1 MNKLTTICIIVVM
14 AFGVVT
20 RASTQTEEE
29 IRAMMA
35 AMNEQLEAMGENVR
49 IAAVEYYTAWE
60 KVGQTVYF
68 DDRTLWSGHHFVP
81 GDPMRHEGYDITWLS
96 DQVDGTANGVTPGDT
111 QAAIDRAMATWDG
124 VTCSTI
130 LLTQL
135 PDFDMDWGNVQSLLG
150 FGGISPSPP
159 PPFIWYADITH
170 AGWLP
175 GDFFDILDP
184 DPEQPGSTYILG
196 VMFTFIWVDSGGEP
210 TDIDNNRKLDVA
222 FRETYY
228 NNDIPGGWDIDPEW
242 PIIDV
247 ETVVLHETGH
257 GLSLDHFGKF
267 LKTDK
272 NGKFHFAPRAVM
284 NAGYTRVQQDL
295 TGTDLAG
302 YCSIWGAWPYN

>member
-1 MNKLTTICIIVVM
+1 MNMNKLTTICIIVVM

-20 RASTQTEEE
+20 RASAQTEEE
-29 IRAMMA
+29 IRAIMA

-68 DDRTLWSGHHFVP
+68 DDRALQMGSHWVP
-81 GDPMRHEGYDITWLS
+81 GDPRRGGFNDITWLS
-96 DQVDGTANGVTPGDT
+96 DQTEGENTANGVTLEGT

-130 LLTQL
+130 PLTQL
-135 PDFDMDWGNVQSLLG
+135 PDYGYDWGNVQSLLG
-150 FGGISPSPP
+150 FGGVPLP
-159 PPFIWYADITH
+159 PPFLWLADITH

-175 GDFFDILDP
+175 GAFFD
-184 DPEQPGSTYILG
+184 EVFGPGGSNVVIG
-196 VMFTFIWVDSGGEP
+196 VTFTFVWIDLSTGEY

-222 FRETYY
+222 FREIYY
-228 NNDIPGGWDIDPEW
+228 NNGFTWGINTDW
-242 PIIDV
+242 PIDV

-257 GLSLDHFGKF
+257 GLSLDHFGKY

-284 NAGYTRVQQDL
+284 NAGYTGVQQGL
-295 TGTDLAG
+295 RGTDLAG
-302 YCSIWGAWPYN
+302 FCSIWGAWPYN

>member
-20 RASTQTEEE
+20 RASAETEEE
-29 IRAMMA
+29 IRAIMA

-68 DDRTLWSGHHFVP
+68 DARTLRMGSDWVP
-81 GDPMRHEGYDITWLS
+81 FDPWRYGTREIFWLS
-96 DQVDGTANGVTPGDT
+96 DQTEGTANGVTPGDT

-130 LLTQL
+130 PLIQL
-135 PDFDMDWGNVQSLLG
+135 PDYGTDWGYVQWLTGL
-150 FGGISPSPP
+150 GGIEG
-159 PPFIWYADITH
+159 WYADITH

-175 GDFFDILDP
+175 GIFFDIIGG
-184 DPEQPGSTYILG
+184 PGGSDIILG
-196 VMFTFIWVDSGGEP
+196 VTFTFIWVDTSNGEP
-210 TDIDNNRKLDVA
+210 TDIDNNRKDDVA
-222 FRETYY
+222 FREIYY
-228 NNDIPGGWDIDPEW
+228 NNEFPWGINTGWP
-242 PIIDV
+242 IDV

-257 GLSLDHFGKF
+257 GLSQDHFGKL

-284 NAGYTRVQQDL
+284 NAGYTDVQHHL
-295 TGTDLAG
+295 TGTVLG
-302 YCSIWGAWPYN
+302 GHCSIWGAWPHK